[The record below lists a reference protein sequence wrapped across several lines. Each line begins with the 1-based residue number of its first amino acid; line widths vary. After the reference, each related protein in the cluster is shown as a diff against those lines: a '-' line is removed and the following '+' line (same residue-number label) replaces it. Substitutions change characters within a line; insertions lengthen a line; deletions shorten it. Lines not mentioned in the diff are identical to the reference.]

1 MFLIIMQTI
10 THVKV
15 DTKLELRNTIIY
27 CEVEVAL
34 AGIPVPQLKNFIKF
48 AMKIVS
54 FFLRERHRYSIRVVI
69 LQSLKSKNLN

>member
-34 AGIPVPQLKNFIKF
+34 AGIPVPQAENFIKF

-54 FFLRERHRYSIRVVI
+54 FFLRERHR
-69 LQSLKSKNLN
+69 